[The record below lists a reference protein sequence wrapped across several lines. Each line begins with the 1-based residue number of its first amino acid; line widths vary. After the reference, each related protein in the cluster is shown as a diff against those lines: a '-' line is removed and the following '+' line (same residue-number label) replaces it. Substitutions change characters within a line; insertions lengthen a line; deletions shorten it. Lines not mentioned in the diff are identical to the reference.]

1 MKATAFLK
9 DLFSRFV
16 KSKWAWIALA
26 YWLAHSVSYFVFALV
41 IGKIPDSEVL
51 LIHSPLD
58 DAIPFFEWFVFPYV
72 TWYLLLFFVG
82 VRAFA
87 LGKRAFLRF
96 HLLAVPCMLVSMIFF
111 LFQPNGLPLSIR
123 PDFDALGRNN
133 LATWAVKLIY
143 LIDSPPRVVMPSMH
157 CSVSAVIPAF
167 YFMTPEFRG
176 RYGLKAAVTA
186 LCVLIILA
194 TVFIKQHSVLDL
206 FAGVGFGLAV
216 TLAVRLGEW
225 IHDRRAARRLV
236 NEGE

>member
-1 MKATAFLK
+1 MKPSEYLA
-9 DLFSRFV
+9 DLFRRFL
-16 KSKWAWIALA
+16 KSKWAWFAVA
-26 YWLAHSVSYFVFALV
+26 YWLAHSVSYFVFALI

-72 TWYLLLFFVG
+72 SWYLLLFFMG
-82 VRAFA
+82 VRSFA

-111 LFQPNGLPLSIR
+111 LFEPNGLPLSIR
-123 PDFDALGRNN
+123 PDFDSLGRSNF
-133 LATWAVKLIY
+133 ATWAVKLIY

-167 YFMTPEFRG
+167 YFISPEFRG
-176 RYGLKAAVTA
+176 RCGLKIAVSVYCAA
-186 LCVLIILA
+186 IILS

-206 FAGVGFGLAV
+206 FAGVGFGVAV
-216 TLAVRLGEW
+216 ALLVRIGEW
-225 IHDRRAARRLV
+225 IYDRRRAKIA
-236 NEGE
+236 EGV